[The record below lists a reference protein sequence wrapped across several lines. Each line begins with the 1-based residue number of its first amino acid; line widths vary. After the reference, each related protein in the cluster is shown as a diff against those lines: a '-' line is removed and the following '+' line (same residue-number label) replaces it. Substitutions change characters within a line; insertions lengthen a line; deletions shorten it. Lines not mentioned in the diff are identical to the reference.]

1 VRVLSLLPAA
11 TEIVAALGHA
21 GDLVGIS
28 HECDHPPE
36 ALHLPRVT
44 STPIDTA
51 VSSTEIDAQVVAA
64 RAAGRAVIGV
74 EADALRAA
82 RPELIL
88 TQGLCDVCAVS
99 DGQVHRLAAAMT
111 PEPTVLSLEARD
123 FATILLDVRRI
134 AVAIGADDA
143 GRVLSTQLA
152 MRLVDVY
159 RGVLQLPPVERRVVC
174 LEWLDPVYLAGHWV
188 PELVAAAGGVDVG
201 ATPGS
206 RSRRTT
212 WPEVRALA
220 PTHAIVMLCG
230 FGVERSKREL
240 ASLDDADGRSFLRD
254 VPTWILDG
262 NAYTSR
268 PGPRVVEGA
277 ERLQAVFRGEER
289 DGLERWRPAIT

>member
-1 VRVLSLLPAA
+1 MRVLSLLPAA

-44 STPIDTA
+44 STPIDSA
-51 VSSTEIDAQVVAA
+51 ASSAEIDTQVVAA

-74 EADALRAA
+74 EAEALKTA

-111 PEPTVLSLEARD
+111 PEPTVLSLEAHD
-123 FATILLDVRRI
+123 FATILLDVRRV
-134 AVAIGADDA
+134 AAAIGADDA
-143 GRVLSTQLA
+143 GRALSTELA
-152 MRLVDVY
+152 MRLAEVY
-159 RGVLQLPPVERRVVC
+159 RGVLQLPLVERRVVC

-201 ATPGS
+201 AKPGS

-220 PTHAIVMLCG
+220 PTHAFVMLCG
-230 FGVERSKREL
+230 FGVERAKREL
-240 ASLDDADGRSFLRD
+240 ESLDDAEAQAFLRD

-277 ERLQAVFRGEER
+277 ERMQAAFRGEER
-289 DGLERWRPAIT
+289 DELERWQPAIT